1 MKPDLYTKT
10 VLTVI
15 AITLAV
21 IAFKPLAGSQ
31 AAVNAQPP
39 QPTAFS
45 GMQFS
50 GVSDDFTLFDPRTGD
65 IWQYN
70 SKLYKPPVWLHSKI
84 LEFGKPV
91 QEASTVAVSQQ

>member
-1 MKPDLYTKT
+1 MDLYTKT
-10 VLTVI
+10 VLTFI

-21 IAFKPLAGSQ
+21 IAFKPLAGAQ
-31 AAVNAQPP
+31 ATVNAQAPLP
-39 QPTAFS
+39 AAFS

-50 GVSDDFTLFDPRTGD
+50 GVADEFTLFDPKTGD

-70 SKLYKPPVWLHSKI
+70 SKRYKPPIWLHSKI

-91 QEASTVAVSQQ
+91 QESNAVTVGQQ